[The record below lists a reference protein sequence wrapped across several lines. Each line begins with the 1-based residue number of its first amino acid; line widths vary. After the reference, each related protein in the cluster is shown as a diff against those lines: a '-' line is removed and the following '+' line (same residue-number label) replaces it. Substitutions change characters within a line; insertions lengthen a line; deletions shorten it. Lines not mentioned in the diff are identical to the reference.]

1 MSSRVRT
8 STKKG
13 NKLYVDKDS
22 KTNIKKKKL
31 THTTVI
37 YLKILIRSV

>member
-22 KTNIKKKKL
+22 KTNIKKKRNL
-31 THTTVI
+31 
-37 YLKILIRSV
+37 LIQQLFI